1 VDLGGLPN
9 VYLDGFEVIAHF
21 SAPELNNSGVFYTDS
36 NGLEMQKRILN
47 FRSYYNITE
56 HMYGNNP
63 QNITANYYPINSAI
77 AIRDTSKNLQFTVMN
92 DRSQGGSSLTSGSIE
107 LMQQRRIAAD
117 DNKGVNEF
125 LNETDSTG
133 RGQRTPATYFV

>member
-9 VYLDGFEVIAHF
+9 VFLDGFEVIAHF

>member
-1 VDLGGLPN
+1 MDLGGLPN